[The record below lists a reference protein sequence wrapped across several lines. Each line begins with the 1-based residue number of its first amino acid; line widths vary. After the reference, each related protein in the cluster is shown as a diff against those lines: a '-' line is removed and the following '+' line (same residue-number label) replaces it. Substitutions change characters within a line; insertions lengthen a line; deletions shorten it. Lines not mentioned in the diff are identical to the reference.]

1 MNLCLDNIIFSL
13 QRAGGI
19 SVYWSE
25 LWSRL
30 LRDQLSAVAIEAQGA
45 NQNIFRANLDIP
57 AWQTRVDTR
66 PVRMARYLRAPALPG
81 RDDLVHSSYYRR
93 PSSARLPHVQSC
105 YDFTYE
111 RFWRG
116 PARWVHSW
124 QKRQAVGS
132 ANGVICI
139 SESTRRDL
147 LHYCPRVREENTCVI
162 HLGFSEAFKRL
173 PDQEARALVAS
184 HTTPDVPYSVFVG
197 DRSAYKNFAVA
208 VDAVAQCPG
217 HRLVV
222 VGGGPLKENDHAH
235 LERRLPGRW
244 THVDRAPS
252 ALLNAL
258 YNCAHALIYPSSYE
272 GFGIPV
278 IEAMAAGCPV
288 IAVNASSIPE
298 AAGDAGLLLDR
309 PDADGVAEQLRRLED
324 AGFRAGVQS
333 RGQQNAQRFSWESCY
348 QETLSFY
355 ARVLGQWSSS

>member
-30 LRDQLSAVAIEAQGA
+30 LRDSQSAIAIECQGVS
-45 NQNIFRANLDIP
+45 QNIFWETLDIS
-57 AWQTRVDTR
+57 AQQTRADTR
-66 PVRMARYLRAPALPG
+66 PCRIARYLHAPVLPG
-81 RDDLVHSSYYRR
+81 CDELMHSSYYRK
-93 PSSARLPHVQSC
+93 PSSARVPHVQSC

-124 QKRQAVGS
+124 QKRQAVSS

-147 LHYCPRVREENTCVI
+147 FYYCPRVREENTCVI
-162 HLGFSEAFKRL
+162 HLGFSDSFKPLPKHEAL
-173 PDQEARALVAS
+173 ALVAP
-184 HTTPDVPYSVFVG
+184 HTTPEVPYSVFVG
-197 DRSAYKNFAVA
+197 DRSAYKNFGVV

-217 HRLVV
+217 HRLIV
-222 VGGGPLKENDHAH
+222 VGGGPLKEDDQAR
-235 LERRLPGRW
+235 LERRLPGQW
-244 THVDRAPS
+244 THIDRAPS
-252 ALLNAL
+252 LLLNAL

-278 IEAMAAGCPV
+278 IEAIAAGCPV

-309 PDADGVAEQLRRLED
+309 ADADGVADQLCRLED
-324 AGFRAGVQS
+324 ADFHAAVQS
-333 RGQQNAQRFSWESCY
+333 RGLQNAQRFSWERCY
-348 QETLSFY
+348 QETLAFY
-355 ARVLGQWSSS
+355 ARVLG

>member
-1 MNLCLDNIIFSL
+1 MNPCLDNIIFSL

-19 SVYWSE
+19 SVYWGE

-30 LRDQLSAVAIEAQGA
+30 LRDGLPAIAIEAQGA
-45 NQNIFRANLDIP
+45 EQNIFRANLEIP
-57 AWQTRVDTR
+57 LHQTRVDAR

-81 RDDLVHSSYYRR
+81 RDELVHSSYYRR
-93 PSSARLPHVQSC
+93 PSSGRVPHVQSC

-116 PARWVHSW
+116 PARWVHSS
-124 QKRQAVGS
+124 QKRQAVES
-132 ANGVICI
+132 ASGVICI

-147 LHYCPRVREENTCVI
+147 LYYCPGVREENTCVI
-162 HLGFSEAFKRL
+162 HLGFSDAFGRL
-173 PDQEARALVAS
+173 PEQEAQALVAPHS
-184 HTTPDVPYSVFVG
+184 ASDKPYSVFVG

-208 VDAVAQCPG
+208 VDAVALCPG
-217 HRLVV
+217 HQLVV
-222 VGGGPLKENDHAH
+222 IGGGPLKESDHAH
-235 LERRLPGRW
+235 LEQRLPGQWR
-244 THVDRAPS
+244 HIDRAPS

-258 YNCAHALIYPSSYE
+258 YNRAHALIYPSSYE

-324 AGFRAGVQS
+324 AGFRARVQS
-333 RGQQNAQRFSWESCY
+333 RGQQNAQRFSWETCY

>member
-1 MNLCLDNIIFSL
+1 MRMNLCLDNIIFSL

-30 LRDQLSAVAIEAQGA
+30 LRDRLSAVAIESKGV

-57 AWQTRVDTR
+57 SEQTRLETR
-66 PVRMARYLRAPALPG
+66 PVRVARYLKAPTLPG
-81 RDDLVHSSYYRR
+81 RDELVHSSYYRR
-93 PSSARLPHVQSC
+93 PSSPRLPNVQSC

-116 PARWVHSW
+116 PARWVHSL
-124 QKRQAVGS
+124 QKRLAVSS

-147 LHYCPRVREENTCVI
+147 LHYCPNVREENTCVI
-162 HLGFSEAFKRL
+162 YLGFSEAFKRL
-173 PDQEARALVAS
+173 PDQEAKTLLAS
-184 HTTPDVPYSVFVG
+184 YTKPNEPYSVFVG
-197 DRSAYKNFAVA
+197 DRSSYKNFPVA
-208 VDAVAQCPG
+208 VDAVAKCPG
-217 HRLVV
+217 HRLAV
-222 VGGGPLKENDHAH
+222 VGGGPLMECDLVH

-244 THVDRAPS
+244 LHFDRAPS

-272 GFGIPV
+272 GFGLPV
-278 IEAMAAGCPV
+278 VVAMAAGCPV
-288 IAVNASSIPE
+288 IAVYASSIPE

-309 PDADGVAEQLRRLED
+309 ADADGVAEQLRRLD
-324 AGFRAGVQS
+324 DLGFRDGVQS
-333 RGQQNAQRFSWESCY
+333 RGLLNAQRFSWESCY
-348 QETLSFY
+348 QKTLSFY
-355 ARVLGQWSSS
+355 AHVLG

>member
-1 MNLCLDNIIFSL
+1 MNPCLDNIIFSL

-30 LRDQLSAVAIEAQGA
+30 LRDGLSAVAIEAQGA
-45 NQNIFRANLDIP
+45 KQNIFRANLDIP
-57 AWQTRVDTR
+57 SHQTRLDTR
-66 PVRMARYLRAPALPG
+66 PVRMARYLRAPALAG
-81 RDDLVHSSYYRR
+81 RDELVHSSYYRR
-93 PSSARLPHVQSC
+93 PSSGRVPHVQSC

-116 PARWVHSW
+116 PARWAHSW
-124 QKRQAVGS
+124 QKRQAVES

-147 LHYCPRVREENTCVI
+147 LYYCPSVREENTCVI
-162 HLGFSEAFKRL
+162 HLGFSDSFRRVPE
-173 PDQEARALVAS
+173 QEAQALVAPHS
-184 HTTPDVPYSVFVG
+184 APDGPYSVFVG
-197 DRSAYKNFAVA
+197 DRSAYKNFPVA
-208 VDAVAQCPG
+208 VDAVALCPG

-222 VGGGPLKENDHAH
+222 VGGGPLKERDH
-235 LERRLPGRW
+235 RRLEHRLLGRW
-244 THVDRAPS
+244 THIDRAPS

-258 YNCAHALIYPSSYE
+258 YNRAHALIYPSSYE

-288 IAVNASSIPE
+288 IAVNVSSIPE

-309 PDADGVAEQLRRLED
+309 PDAEGVAEQLRRLED
-324 AGFRAGVQS
+324 AGFCAGVQS
-333 RGQQNAQRFSWESCY
+333 RGLHNAQRFSWESCY
-348 QETLSFY
+348 RDTLSFY
-355 ARVLGQWSSS
+355 ARVLGQWSSP